1 MGGKPSEVV
10 QLRAVRSLGLG
21 FDLASDFRLKFAK
34 GYPNRRLVLLDEE
47 NTADLVFPGGLTIK
61 GVSTDISCDKG
72 DRIQFCSDV
81 LEFNQM
87 SELFN
92 QKSLILGNVPSGYF
106 NALFNL
112 SGAWFED
119 AKETKYLAF
128 NGYFISLYNLH
139 LRASPLVLCDEVKGA
154 VPSSW
159 EPAALSRFI
168 RTYGTHV
175 IVEIGLG
182 GQDVI
187 CIRQNN
193 SSNISITELK
203 LRLEDVG
210 ELMFSDG
217 LTIICSKRGGDQN
230 LHSHSKWLQTL
241 PNYPDAIFFKFVPI
255 TSLLTGIPGSGYLS
269 LAIDLYLRCFEP
281 SQTSGWPEV
290 VPGGFQMQPVGH
302 THTASFD
309 SPGLV
314 CIRRFLLVL
323 PMAIVGRL
331 RPGIHRTRSVEE
343 ILPRLHRHCEAQSQ
357 VVRSG
362 FRRCVCGHRRPD
374 FDEGDMVEEM
384 PPPPASLHH
393 VPNCTVQKT
402 EWDRQQTAMA
412 MPASCRASARRGARI
427 LLTRAS
433 SDSPKAGTRGP
444 LAGGV
449 EEAPEV
455 CGRGGGGAGSKQGAG
470 SLACRCGRAGEGGW
484 EDWLA

>member
-47 NTADLVFPGGLTIK
+47 NTADLVFPGGLTVE

-139 LRASPLVLCDEVKGA
+139 LRASHWFFCDEVKRA

-210 ELMFSDG
+210 ELMFSDVSCFSQESPLFKNIRGNCKVPEVFFKILQSKNMLLSSHSESSSKDG
-217 LTIICSKRGGDQN
+217 LTIICSKRGGDPY
-230 LHSHSKWLQTL
+230 LHSHSKWLQTV
-241 PNYPDAIFFKFVPI
+241 PNYPDAIFFFKFVPI
-255 TSLLTGIPGSGYLS
+255 TSLLAGIPGSGYLS
-269 LAIDLYLRCFEP
+269 LAIDLYLRYKPVPEELMRFLEFQVP
-281 SQTSGWPEV
+281 RQWAPLYNDLTIGPRYPYGWKSYPKLQFRLFGPQLHVNTTQVSSLRKPV
-290 VPGGFQMQPVGH
+290 VGLRLFLEGSKCNQLAIHIQHLSTLPASFAS
-302 THTASFD
+302 TASSSFCRWQSSED
-309 SPGLV
+309 SG
-314 CIRRFLLVL
+314 
-323 PMAIVGRL
+323 
-331 RPGIHRTRSVEE
+331 
-343 ILPRLHRHCEAQSQ
+343 Q
-357 VVRSG
+357 G
-362 FRRCVCGHRRPD
+362 FIEPVQWKRYST
-374 FDEGDMVEEM
+374 FA
-384 PPPPASLHH
+384 PPL
-393 VPNCTVQKT
+393 
-402 EWDRQQTAMA
+402 
-412 MPASCRASARRGARI
+412 
-427 LLTRAS
+427 
-433 SDSPKAGTRGP
+433 
-444 LAGGV
+444 
-449 EEAPEV
+449 
-455 CGRGGGGAGSKQGAG
+455 
-470 SLACRCGRAGEGGW
+470 
-484 EDWLA
+484 